1 MVVDLLCLPFT
12 IGVGITKG
20 GEVNTLTYRQLSALF
35 EKEKTTRQK
44 KKKVEIKDPNKKK
57 RFT

>member
-35 EKEKTTRQK
+35 EKEKTTRQ
-44 KKKVEIKDPNKKK
+44 
-57 RFT
+57 